1 MLDGTKLHCL
11 GWWALGPTARA
22 PVGEVAVW
30 EGFFSTNWR
39 PGVNWGSNWRWIGKM
54 ALLTGKRPKMGFFF
68 FFSNGREAV
77 KNCLVIDNHEGNHT
91 NKVQKL

>member
-39 PGVNWGSNWRWIGKM
+39 PGVELAMDRENGTFDREKAKNGLFFAFFLM
-54 ALLTGKRPKMGFFF
+54 AVRPSKI
-68 FFSNGREAV
+68 V
-77 KNCLVIDNHEGNHT
+77 W
-91 NKVQKL
+91 